1 MTVVQFVFD
10 AAVVLGVSVAVVLA
24 SHRVRI
30 PAVVGLLLA
39 GVLVG
44 PSGLALVPD
53 VHEVELFAEIGVI
66 FLLFS
71 IGLELSFE
79 RLGELRRAFLV
90 GGSLQCG
97 LTIAATAGLAMVAGL
112 APNRAVF
119 VGFLVALSSTAIVL
133 KLYGDRRETTTPQG
147 KVITGILLFQDILIV
162 PMIVLT
168 PVLAGAA
175 AASPA
180 LIAGRLLLALLAVAA
195 VFVVARRLMPPLLD
209 AVARTRVRE
218 LGVLSA
224 VLACL
229 GMAALTAVLGFSLA
243 LGAFLAGIIISESEF
258 SHQVV
263 ADTAPLRDLFTSIFF
278 VSIGMLVDL
287 HFAAGHIPMLLG
299 LAGGVVLLK
308 SLITGSAVV
317 VLRFPARIAVI
328 VALGLAQVGEFSF
341 VLLEVGR
348 EHGMTGE
355 LLYQG
360 FMGAAVLTMLL
371 TPALIVVAPR
381 LIRRA
386 GGGTAAADEGSTAAP
401 ELEDHV
407 VVVGFGPAGQTLA
420 RVLRGVAIPYRVVE
434 LNGDTVRRARS
445 AGEPILYG
453 DSSRRE
459 IQLHAGVPR
468 ARAVVFVISDIEAVR
483 RSIRLARELNPRVY
497 LVVRTRMQ
505 SQIEELTRCGA
516 DEVVAEEFETSLE
529 VLVRVL
535 GHSRVPPEVIAA
547 ETQRLRDE
555 GYRRLREPEP

>member
-1 MTVVQFVFD
+1 MTVVQFVVD
-10 AAVVLGVSVAVVLA
+10 AAVLLAAAVAVVLL
-24 SHRVRI
+24 SQRVRI

-44 PSGLALVPD
+44 PSGLGLVHD

-71 IGLELSFE
+71 IGLELSFA

-97 LTIAATAGLAMVAGL
+97 LTIAAAAGLGVAAGL
-112 APNRAVF
+112 APSRAVF
-119 VGFLVALSSTAIVL
+119 VGFLVALSSTAVVL

-147 KVITGILLFQDILIV
+147 KVITGILLFQDLLIV

-175 AASPA
+175 AAAPV
-180 LIAGRLLLALLAVAA
+180 LIAGRLLLALLAVAV
-195 VFVVARRLMPPLLD
+195 VFVVARRLMSPLLA

-218 LGVLSA
+218 LGVLGA

-243 LGAFLAGIIISESEF
+243 LGAFLAGIILSESEF

-287 HFAAGHIPMLLG
+287 HFVASHLHLLLG
-299 LAGGVVLLK
+299 LAAGVVVLK
-308 SLITGSAVV
+308 SLVTVASVLA
-317 VLRFPARIAVI
+317 LRFPLRLAAI
-328 VALGLAQVGEFSF
+328 VGLGLAQVGEFSF
-341 VLLEVGR
+341 LLLEVGR
-348 EHGMTGE
+348 EHGMTSE

-371 TPALIVVAPR
+371 TPVLVAVAPR
-381 LIRRA
+381 LTRRL
-386 GGGTAAADEGSTAAP
+386 GRREGAAAPGEP
-401 ELEDHV
+401 ELQDHV

-420 RVLRGVAIPYRVVE
+420 RVLNGVGIPYRLVE
-434 LNGDTVRRARS
+434 LNGDTVRRARRE
-445 AGEPILYG
+445 GEPILYG
-453 DSSRRE
+453 DASRRE

-483 RSIRLARELNPRVY
+483 RSVRLARELNPQVH

-505 SQIEELTRCGA
+505 SQIEELVGCGA

-529 VLVRVL
+529 ILTRVL
-535 GHSRVPPEVIAA
+535 AHAGMPADAIAVH
-547 ETQRLRDE
+547 TLRLRDE
-555 GYRRLREPEP
+555 GYRLLRQPST